1 MNEFLD
7 IFMEAGVD
15 TLKLI
20 PFLFL
25 TYILM
30 EWLEHRTGSHTQA
43 AILRAGKA
51 GPVFGGIL
59 GIVPQCGFFGSS
71 IKSVFRW
78 FDYGGRFGGCL
89 FCLLL
94 TKCFRF
100 LFLRQYLH
108 GQSLR
113 FWRLKW

>member
-43 AILRAGKA
+43 GDFACRKSRTGIWRNFRYCATVWLFQASNLYSGGLITAGA
-51 GPVFGGIL
+51 LVA
-59 GIVPQCGFFGSS
+59 V
-71 IKSVFRW
+71 
-78 FDYGGRFGGCL
+78 

-100 LFLRQYLH
+100 FY
-108 GQSLR
+108 
-113 FWRLKW
+113 F

>member
-43 AILRAGKA
+43 DFACRKSRT
-51 GPVFGGIL
+51 GIWRNFRYCATVWL
-59 GIVPQCGFFGSS
+59 FGSS

-89 FCLLL
+89 FVY
-94 TKCFRF
+94 F
-100 LFLRQYLH
+100 
-108 GQSLR
+108 
-113 FWRLKW
+113 

>member
-43 AILRAGKA
+43 AILRAGK
-51 GPVFGGIL
+51 
-59 GIVPQCGFFGSS
+59 QD
-71 IKSVFRW
+71 R
-78 FDYGGRFGGCL
+78 
-89 FCLLL
+89 
-94 TKCFRF
+94 
-100 LFLRQYLH
+100 YLAE
-108 GQSLR
+108 
-113 FWRLKW
+113 F

>member
-30 EWLEHRTGSHTQA
+30 EWLEHRTGSWRNFRYCATVW
-43 AILRAGKA
+43 L
-51 GPVFGGIL
+51 
-59 GIVPQCGFFGSS
+59 FGSS

-89 FCLLL
+89 FVY
-94 TKCFRF
+94 F
-100 LFLRQYLH
+100 
-108 GQSLR
+108 
-113 FWRLKW
+113 